1 MTRHYVPEG
10 AEVLHRKNAMS
21 HCPLLPPLLLTSP
34 CHSRWRALD
43 GAASV
48 FSLLERGT
56 VVGPNIPRP
65 LPSVSQK
72 QVTSQ
77 SDALLLLLLLTDN
90 MWLRE
95 ELLKS
100 IWHAFTALDVDHR
113 GKVSKSQLKVRVRPV
128 SLSPV
133 TTSCPMETILF
144 QTELKVH
151 LQRRDDCSG
160 SSKDRGA
167 AGIFCQTWCRRLN

>member
-1 MTRHYVPEG
+1 MFQKGLKSFTERMQYLTVP
-10 AEVLHRKNAMS
+10 S
-21 HCPLLPPLLLTSP
+21 SPLLLTSP
-34 CHSRWRALD
+34 CRSRWRALD

-48 FSLLERGT
+48 FSLSERGT

-65 LPSVSQK
+65 LPSVSPK

-77 SDALLLLLLLTDN
+77 SDALLLLLLTDN
-90 MWLRE
+90 MWVRE

-113 GKVSKSQLKVRVRPV
+113 GKVSKSQLKVRVRTV

-133 TTSCPMETILF
+133 TASCPMETILF

-151 LQRRDDCSG
+151 LQGRDDCSG

-167 AGIFCQTWCRRLN
+167 ADIFCQTWCCRLN

>member
-1 MTRHYVPEG
+1 MFQKGLKSFTERMQYLTVPSSPLATHFPLPQQMT
-10 AEVLHRKNAMS
+10 
-21 HCPLLPPLLLTSP
+21 C
-34 CHSRWRALD
+34 SRWRCL
-43 GAASV
+43 GVLSFGEGNGSGTQYPPPPPLSV
-48 FSLLERGT
+48 TE
-56 VVGPNIPRP
+56 
-65 LPSVSQK
+65 QK

-77 SDALLLLLLLTDN
+77 SDALLLLLLTDN

-113 GKVSKSQLKVRVRPV
+113 GKVSKSQLKVRARTV

-133 TTSCPMETILF
+133 TASCPMETILF

-151 LQRRDDCSG
+151 LQGRDDCSG
-160 SSKDRGA
+160 SSEDRGA
-167 AGIFCQTWCRRLN
+167 ADIFCQM